1 MGADVTELTETNTSK
16 HNLNTVLVL
25 LHILQFF
32 KLFCCIS
39 LLIMAGVSLWG
50 LVINTEQLS
59 SRSCLLNGLPGACQ
73 PLKEVHG
80 VIMFQWKCVVCSKA
94 IQDRYTLPY
103 CFTESQLM
111 LSSREGK
118 QVLIYTL
125 FAAPLRSLSFLFRMN
140 SARQSLMQSLLY
152 YDQRLP
158 PSSSVISSRSIG
170 FASQRPINQHLH
182 IEKDGH

>member
-94 IQDRYTLPY
+94 IQDPYTLPY

-111 LSSREGK
+111 LSSRGGK
-118 QVLIYTL
+118 QVFKLYTICSPATL
-125 FAAPLRSLSFLFRMN
+125 AFLPLSYELSSPKPHAKSLVLWSKASSLELGHIIAVDRFR
-140 SARQSLMQSLLY
+140 LT
-152 YDQRLP
+152 
-158 PSSSVISSRSIG
+158 
-170 FASQRPINQHLH
+170 ASN
-182 IEKDGH
+182 